1 MEYIPDIDIN
11 IGIESSTVLVGL
23 NQDAFLVLRIAQ
35 NAPSAWVTAAGYPCI
50 VLMIWWTRR
59 LTWREFE
66 RRVEIQKVAYFMDDF
81 QGKTSE

>member
-1 MEYIPDIDIN
+1 MEYLPDIDIN
-11 IGIESSTVLVGL
+11 IGIESSTALVGL

-35 NAPSAWVTAAGYPCI
+35 KAPSAWVTAAGYPSI

-66 RRVEIQKVAYFMDDF
+66 RRVEIQKVAYFMDGF